1 MLRAAVE
8 SRPASFGCPE
18 TVKGMTMQADLQSL
32 CHLEHSFWLVP
43 AEPLNG
49 QLRAII
55 QQLAETYDAIDFE
68 PHVTLT
74 SGPSDDGL
82 TQTIARSIANLFSR
96 VELIPVKLEYSSA
109 FAKTLF
115 VQFQD
120 PGAARQMSDAIKA
133 RNAQC
138 ANYVLNPHLSLVYK
152 TMPVAARAEIC
163 RGLDVPKKT
172 YVFDRLRAIETE
184 IPLTE
189 PAQVKRWRTV
199 FECPFGGS

>member
-1 MLRAAVE
+1 
-8 SRPASFGCPE
+8 
-18 TVKGMTMQADLQSL
+18 MTMQSEQQSL

-55 QQLAETYDAIDFE
+55 QQLAEKHDAIDFE
-68 PHVTLT
+68 PHVTLS
-74 SGPSDDGL
+74 SGPSDDDL
-82 TQTIARSIANLFSR
+82 TQTIARWIAKLFSR
-96 VELIPVKLEYSSA
+96 IELVPVKLGHTSA

-120 PGAARQMSDAIKA
+120 SAAARQMSDVIKT

-138 ANYVLNPHLSLVYK
+138 ANYVLNPHMSLVYK

-163 RGLDVPKKT
+163 RGLDVPNKT

-199 FECPFGGS
+199 FECPFGGP